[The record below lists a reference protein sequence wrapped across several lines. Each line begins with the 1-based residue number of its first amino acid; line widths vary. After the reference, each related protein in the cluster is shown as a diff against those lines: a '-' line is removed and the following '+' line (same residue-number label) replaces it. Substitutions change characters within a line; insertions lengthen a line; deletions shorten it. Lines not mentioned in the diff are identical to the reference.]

1 MMRRFLTTLLPCL
14 LAYFFIAGR
23 AEASLPTTTIGQKV
37 DPNAKIVKG
46 QAVGSESSSNPFSL
60 VGSSSPKTGSEVK
73 LSKGDNGKE
82 ITIKIG
88 DVLQIEL
95 ERSGGTG
102 YEWYLDKSYRKY
114 FELMKE
120 GTETRQSRGLVG
132 TPVVRTWKLR
142 AVEGG
147 ETDICLFLYRE
158 WEGKDKAVETFRIK
172 VRIL

>member
-1 MMRRFLTTLLPCL
+1 MWGFPTTLLPYFVAC
-14 LAYFFIAGR
+14 FFIGGPT
-23 AEASLPTTTIGQKV
+23 EASHPVTIIGQKV
-37 DPNAKIVKG
+37 DLKAKIVKD
-46 QAVGSESSSNPFSL
+46 QAVAAESSRNPFIR
-60 VGSSSPKTGSEVK
+60 VVSSPKAGNEVK

-102 YEWYLDKSYRKY
+102 YEWYLDRSYEKY
-114 FELMKE
+114 FELMRE
-120 GTETRQSRGLVG
+120 DTETRQSRGLVG

-142 AVEGG
+142 AVEQGK
-147 ETDICLFLYRE
+147 TDIRLSLYRE